1 MKLKIV
7 LLVPAMALGGCA
19 ASTYCEGEQDYQTAR
34 SVPAPQ
40 SAAAL
45 QIPQSESALRIPPQ
59 PENSVP
65 YGEEY
70 VDEDGDES
78 VRCLDKPPEMPAP
91 KPLPEEKPVP
101 EAPVQEV
108 PAEQVPAEQKPAG

>member
-1 MKLKIV
+1 MKLKIA
-7 LLVPAMALGGCA
+7 LLVPVLALGGCA
-19 ASTYCEGEQDYQTAR
+19 ASTYCEGEQDYQKAR

-40 SAAAL
+40 SAAVL

-59 PENSVP
+59 PDNAIP

-91 KPLPEEKPVP
+91 KPLPEEPPAAAEPK
-101 EAPVQEV
+101 
-108 PAEQVPAEQKPAG
+108 PAE

>member
-1 MKLKIV
+1 MKLKIA
-7 LLVPAMALGGCA
+7 LLVPVMALAGCA
-19 ASTYCEGEQDYQTAR
+19 ASTYCEGEQDYQRAR

-40 SAAAL
+40 SAAVL
-45 QIPQSESALRIPPQ
+45 QIPQSESALRIPPP

-70 VDEDGDES
+70 VDEDGDEV

-91 KPLPEEKPVP
+91 KPLPDDKPAEP
-101 EAPVQEV
+101 APV
-108 PAEQVPAEQKPAG
+108 EQKPAG